1 MSFAAVDKRG
11 DIIDRDKDLTALQ
24 ERQAEKVTSS
34 VGRVAG
40 SSGSSVVE
48 AWTNDTLGAID
59 EEVITTVDG
68 QKVVAYPALAVTP
81 QGVSIQVLPTKAAAD
96 ASMMTATLTLLMR
109 DITVSVQRMLNGL
122 PLKQRVA
129 VEHYP
134 HGGATGLVDDARV
147 TAIRDAMLEA
157 GGPAR
162 SPDEFEQLRATIAPT
177 VPATVRQIVVQLA
190 PALVDY
196 HDVVEELKRWSG
208 DAIDDMT
215 AQLEF
220 LLPPHAI
227 SVHGM
232 SHLKHLPRYLQ
243 AMLIRLED
251 METHPD
257 RDADNQDI
265 IADVTDYIRQ
275 RLAQLPSS
283 RAKSREV
290 KNVWWMVE
298 ELRVSLFV
306 QRLGTAHAVSE
317 RRIQKAVDKL
327 R

>member
-1 MSFAAVDKRG
+1 
-11 DIIDRDKDLTALQ
+11 
-24 ERQAEKVTSS
+24 
-34 VGRVAG
+34 
-40 SSGSSVVE
+40 
-48 AWTNDTLGAID
+48 
-59 EEVITTVDG
+59 
-68 QKVVAYPALAVTP
+68 
-81 QGVSIQVLPTKAAAD
+81 
-96 ASMMTATLTLLMR
+96 
-109 DITVSVQRMLNGL
+109 MLNGL

-134 HGGATGLVDDARV
+134 HGGAAGLVDDARV
-147 TAIRDAMLEA
+147 AAIRDAMLEA

-162 SPDEFEQLRATIAPT
+162 SPDEFEQLRATIAPK

-190 PALVDY
+190 PALVNY
-196 HDVVEELKRWSG
+196 HNVVDELKRWSG

-298 ELRVSLFV
+298 ELRVSLFA